1 MFAPHRAHTY
11 IRETKSE
18 MKQYFLMRDQIK
30 PRPPWAVPR
39 APTATRDVR
48 AREDRP
54 RFYLGGEVAAKV
66 SDFGSNLLKCSREQ
80 MGTKPAK
87 VGHLAPGA
95 I

>member
-1 MFAPHRAHTY
+1 MRTRGY
-11 IRETKSE
+11 ETLRLTRSVLASAALSDAVRFLIV
-18 MKQYFLMRDQIK
+18 MKAFLK
-30 PRPPWAVPR
+30 
-39 APTATRDVR
+39 DVF
-48 AREDRP
+48 EQ
-54 RFYLGGEVAAKV
+54 LGFHGGGLAAKV

>member
-1 MFAPHRAHTY
+1 MA
-11 IRETKSE
+11 KSGGKE
-18 MKQYFLMRDQIK
+18 VSHIEKNN
-30 PRPPWAVPR
+30 
-39 APTATRDVR
+39 DVYH
-48 AREDRP
+48 P
-54 RFYLGGEVAAKV
+54 GVLAAKV